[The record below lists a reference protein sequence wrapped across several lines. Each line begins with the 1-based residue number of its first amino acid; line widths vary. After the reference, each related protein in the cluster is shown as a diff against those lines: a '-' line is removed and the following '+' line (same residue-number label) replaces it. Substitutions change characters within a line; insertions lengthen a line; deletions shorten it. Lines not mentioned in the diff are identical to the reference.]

1 MGCGA
6 SLPDA
11 ADFLVEHSE
20 SKEYGEGL
28 LAKEVITLK
37 VKQKLFSIRGDFT
50 VKDAE
55 NTP

>member
-50 VKDAE
+50 VKDAD